1 MLGLTLTEAQRQRR
15 ALRRQLEA
23 EREAAARVAGELQ
36 AARRIQMG
44 ILPAPAT
51 VLRGDDRIALYAFL
65 EPARIVG
72 GDLYDFFR
80 LDGDRLFFLV
90 GDVSGHGVAG
100 SLFMAVSKALCKSA
114 ALRSGDLGAMM
125 RESNAEISRDNPE
138 ALFVT
143 VWAGLLDART
153 GRLEYCNAGHEPVWL
168 LGPGGAGDPAARRG
182 RGAAALRDR
191 RLSLRHGVVRDAS
204 GRDPLPGDGRRD
216 RGLQRG
222 RRALRPHAARG
233 GARGAVT
240 VGQRPRG
247 GRGHRS
253 GRGALRRRRRRRP
266 TT

>member
-1 MLGLTLTEAQRQRR
+1 MTGPALGIALTYGAMLGLTLTEAQRQRR

-153 GRLEYCNAGHEPVWL
+153 GRARVLQRRPRARL
-168 LGPGGAGDPAARRG
+168 AARSRRRGDPAA
-182 RGAAALRDR
+182 
-191 RLSLRHGVVRDAS
+191 H
-204 GRDPLPGDGRRD
+204 
-216 RGLQRG
+216 RG
-222 RRALRPHAARG
+222 RRAR
-233 GARGAVT
+233 
-240 VGQRPRG
+240 
-247 GRGHRS
+247 RS
-253 GRGALRRRRRRRP
+253 A
-266 TT
+266 